1 MKKSISEG
9 SRGLKRTER
18 VIGALRAKQTTGVG
32 NPKETGTELRSRG
45 TAFKLRQTAA
55 GGEETGGLR
64 RDPTQ
69 APGFPREAG
78 MQPIASR
85 FAGNP
90 SKMTSGRHRI
100 GDRVYVGPKYQ
111 TGSDVA
117 RRQNPEQTSAI
128 NRTDQK
134 VREVAANIS
143 QDANISRDASV
154 HQQKLANIEAERAAT
169 TPSARQKVSNM
180 AGRVAAAV
188 SRVFN

>member
-1 MKKSISEG
+1 MKNNISEG

-18 VIGALRAKQTTGVG
+18 VVGALRAKQTT
-32 NPKETGTELRSRG
+32 ETGTELRSRG
-45 TAFKLRQTAA
+45 AAFKLRQTAA

-69 APGFPREAG
+69 EPGKPRQAG
-78 MQPIASR
+78 MQPIANPR
-85 FAGNP
+85 TGNP
-90 SKMTSGRHRI
+90 DPQRGVSGRQRI
-100 GDRVYVGPKYQ
+100 GDRTYVSPKYQ

-117 RRQNPEQTSAI
+117 RQQNPTQTPAI
-128 NRTDQK
+128 NRTDQR
-134 VREVAANIS
+134 VREVA
-143 QDANISRDASV
+143 ANISRDASV